1 MFRHHLIS
9 NILSVLQLSLL
20 KHKIAKKDEEI
31 NRLQLLKAQTPRA
44 RTVKRADSPLKHSSS
59 SPGISS
65 LGSRIQHRRTVSGGK
80 AMSIGSRAG
89 SDADNFSD
97 ISDRHSESGS
107 VQSLDDIRPPRGVM
121 GLPKISLGEM
131 GQNSADP
138 ELACFGY
145 PDSEER
151 LSDISDSGLSMGTET
166 DVSVSSIVELT
177 LFSDQ
182 EKTSSTM
189 KEQKNAPK
197 TPNDRL

>member
-1 MFRHHLIS
+1 M
-9 NILSVLQLSLL
+9 L

-31 NRLQLLKAQTPRA
+31 NRLHQLKTQTPSV
-44 RTVKRADSPLKHSSS
+44 RTAKRADSPLKYSSS
-59 SPGISS
+59 SPGISN
-65 LGSRIQHRRTVSGGK
+65 LGSKIHHRRTASSGK

-89 SDADNFSD
+89 SDNFSD

-107 VQSLDDIRPPRGVM
+107 MQSVDDILPHRGIM
-121 GLPKISLGEM
+121 GLPKLSFGAM

-138 ELACFGY
+138 ELVCFGY
-145 PDSEER
+145 ADSEER

-177 LFSDQ
+177 RFQ
-182 EKTSSTM
+182 EQENTSSTQ
-189 KEQKNAPK
+189 KEQESALK